1 MDEKG
6 LRKLLLQRL
15 HMELLLFKDS
25 MLRKEKEDIF
35 KDSYKIEVYV
45 DLYEV
50 FVENAADLDE
60 DTMRGLLNLNFGI
73 LGSVYQKWMERKDG
87 FYDDLQDYACG
98 ELRNISEMGRPGCG
112 CAKEGEDDNAT
123 GHDQAA

>member
-6 LRKLLLQRL
+6 LRELLLQRL

-50 FVENAADLDE
+50 FVENAADLD
-60 DTMRGLLNLNFGI
+60 
-73 LGSVYQKWMERKDG
+73 
-87 FYDDLQDYACG
+87 
-98 ELRNISEMGRPGCG
+98 
-112 CAKEGEDDNAT
+112 
-123 GHDQAA
+123 

>member
-1 MDEKG
+1 
-6 LRKLLLQRL
+6 
-15 HMELLLFKDS
+15 MELLLFKDS
-25 MLRKEKEDIF
+25 MLRKGKEDIF

-87 FYDDLQDYACG
+87 FYDDLQDFACG

>member
-1 MDEKG
+1 M
-6 LRKLLLQRL
+6 
-15 HMELLLFKDS
+15 
-25 MLRKEKEDIF
+25 
-35 KDSYKIEVYV
+35 KIEVYV

-50 FVENAADLDE
+50 FVENTADLDE